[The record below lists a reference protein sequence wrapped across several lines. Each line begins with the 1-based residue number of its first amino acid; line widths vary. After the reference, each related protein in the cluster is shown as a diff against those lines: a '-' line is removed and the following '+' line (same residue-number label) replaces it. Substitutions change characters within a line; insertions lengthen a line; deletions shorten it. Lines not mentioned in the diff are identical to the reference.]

1 MCLLLQS
8 SRLKLTPAHHQCSI
22 DFTGIMVLQISDLQP
37 TDSSYGKNEKLLK
50 QKGRATLIGT
60 NLLDAISWATER
72 ARAVPFI

>member
-1 MCLLLQS
+1 
-8 SRLKLTPAHHQCSI
+8 
-22 DFTGIMVLQISDLQP
+22 MVLQISDLQP

-72 ARAVPFI
+72 AKR